1 MSREL
6 KLGIF
11 VFMST
16 VLLAIGILT
25 LGEVRLEKGY
35 LIHILFNDIGGLL
48 EKAPVRIAGV
58 EVGTVKD
65 ITLEKGKAKV
75 TVWIRKKIKIH
86 QDAKASIITS
96 GVIGIKY
103 LEMTIG
109 DENKPAL
116 KDGDVILGIDPI
128 SFDKAVNQAMRSFDQ
143 LVETLQSLTGGGE
156 VPDSLVR
163 LLKDFDR
170 AVRRVDGFVG
180 TEEKTMKDI
189 LANFGQLSKGLIHLT
204 DKMYTLT
211 DNLDGLTTESR
222 KELKTIVDSLK
233 NSTGKF
239 AETLDTFNRLG
250 KQFEKQVSTTTTPVG
265 KLLSDKKFAQDLEK
279 TVTTFNEVLEGIKK
293 KFKLK

>member
-11 VFMST
+11 VFAGT

-35 LIHILFNDIGGLL
+35 LIHIFFNDIGGLL

-75 TVWIRKKIKIH
+75 TVWVRKKIKIH
-86 QDAKASIITS
+86 EDVKASIITS

-103 LEMTIG
+103 LEMTLG
-109 DENKPAL
+109 NENKPAL
-116 KDGDVILGIDPI
+116 KDGDVVFGIDPI
-128 SFDKAVNQAMRSFDQ
+128 SFDKAVNQAMKSFDE
-143 LVETLQSLTGGGE
+143 LVLTLQTITAGGE
-156 VPDSLVR
+156 MPESLVR
-163 LLKDFDR
+163 LLKDFDKMI
-170 AVRRVDGFVG
+170 RRIDSFLG
-180 TEEKTMKDI
+180 TEEKTMKDV

-211 DNLDGLTTESR
+211 DNVDGLTTESR
-222 KELKTIVDSLK
+222 KELKTVVDSLK
-233 NSTGKF
+233 DSTGKF

>member
-86 QDAKASIITS
+86 QDAQASIITS

-116 KDGDVILGIDPI
+116 KEGDVILGIDPI

-143 LVETLQSLTGGGE
+143 LVETLQSLTRGGE
-156 VPDSLVR
+156 LPESLVR

-170 AVRRVDGFVG
+170 TIRRVDGFLG
-180 TEEKTMKDI
+180 SEEKTMKDI

-211 DNLDGLTTESR
+211 DNVDGLTTESR
-222 KELKTIVDSLK
+222 KELKTIVDNLK